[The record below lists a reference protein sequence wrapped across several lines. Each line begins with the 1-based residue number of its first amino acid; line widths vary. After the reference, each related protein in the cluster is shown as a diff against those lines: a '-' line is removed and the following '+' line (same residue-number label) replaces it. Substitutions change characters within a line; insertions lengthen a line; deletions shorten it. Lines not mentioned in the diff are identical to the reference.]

1 MLDVCSSGKE
11 GEESTFEERSH
22 DAGQQQ
28 GLNGSL
34 SGGNPNGGPSA
45 LSVHS
50 IPGAAAN
57 FIPPQRH
64 LQPIQKLGNGEP
76 QICPLNSKTILEPSI
91 LIKEVA
97 LLATD
102 PWWAPAGGIRTQAC

>member
-11 GEESTFEERSH
+11 GEESTFEEKSH

-34 SGGNPNGGPSA
+34 SGRNPNGGPSA

-57 FIPPQRH
+57 FIPPQH
-64 LQPIQKLGNGEP
+64 QSIQKLGNGGRPHPPPHDVDDE
-76 QICPLNSKTILEPSI
+76 
-91 LIKEVA
+91 KEVA
-97 LLATD
+97 VLAMV
-102 PWWAPAGGIRTQAC
+102 PW